1 MRLFKKK
8 MSRAEAIAKAIDMSE
23 DGDTVDVHNDECFWL
38 TMCVCQ
44 PKHILVGAKQSNPV
58 GFRMRNDRQ

>member
-8 MSRAEAIAKAIDMSE
+8 MSRADAICSVIDMSE
-23 DGDTVDVHNDECFWL
+23 DGDTVEIHSSECFHL
-38 TMCVCQ
+38 TMCVCN
-44 PKHILVGAKQSNPV
+44 PKFIQVGVKPANPV